1 MTSVL
6 SLLPHGSPQ
15 ASFTVA
21 MPRGDGLLIPLQD
34 SLSVPDPS
42 RPAALALDT
51 VQCHRVLLLADVFPA
66 VHCSGSD
73 SFAASSHQAGVS
85 AEELLSLAW
94 VSAVS
99 RSDPGLKRGLC
110 QFGLLHEPWLTFA
123 VQKGKRK
130 IFRPCWL
137 SGNQSTRVWV
147 PPPSV
152 MCYHPTSRVQTTTVL
167 GLKNVTQPKENFP
180 RDSFAKTPTSL
191 AICVQALFSAFVSSA
206 KNIEAKFFVSSTQPS
221 GCPNPGSS
229 QHG

>member
-51 VQCHRVLLLADVFPA
+51 AQCHRVLLLADVFPA

-73 SFAASSHQAGVS
+73 CFAASSHQPGVS
-85 AEELLSLAW
+85 PEELLSLAW
-94 VSAVS
+94 ASAVS
-99 RSDPGLKRGLC
+99 RSDPGLKRGLR

-130 IFRPCWL
+130 IVRPSWPEHQGMGTTTFNDVL
-137 SGNQSTRVWV
+137 SSCKQGANHDCAGAQKMSPSQRKTFPETASLKLLQVL
-147 PPPSV
+147 PSV
-152 MCYHPTSRVQTTTVL
+152 SRHCFL
-167 GLKNVTQPKENFP
+167 H
-180 RDSFAKTPTSL
+180 S
-191 AICVQALFSAFVSSA
+191 
-206 KNIEAKFFVSSTQPS
+206 
-221 GCPNPGSS
+221 
-229 QHG
+229 